1 MSIIDA
7 RRQMAARPRRRIRG
21 PSVAKQSSVLD
32 LDRASPVAVVREDES
47 AQQLAEYTVVLAV
60 TTVSIVLAI
69 ARLATN
75 GGTNSRDSA
84 KLLLP

>member
-1 MSIIDA
+1 
-7 RRQMAARPRRRIRG
+7 
-21 PSVAKQSSVLD
+21 
-32 LDRASPVAVVREDES
+32 VVREDES

-60 TTVSIVLAI
+60 TTVSIMLAI

-84 KLLLP
+84 KLVLP